1 MKKMWGTRVLA
12 MLLVL
17 ALTAGLVPAA
27 LAANSEASVAFK
39 QVPND
44 TLDTLI
50 RPDLA
55 VGEIENAEMGE
66 DTAAY
71 QAHDLVRVSII
82 LEDASTLEAYSDAAA
97 EGTLAEDAAAVSYRA
112 ALQRKQD
119 SVVRKISSTIL
130 GREDLDVVWNLT
142 LVANMISANVE
153 YGKIEQI
160 KQLPG
165 VADVV
170 LEQQYEPAASEN
182 TVQPNMEI
190 STGMTGTTT
199 AWSTGYTG
207 AGMRIAIIDTG
218 LDTSH
223 QSFDNGAYEYALEQ
237 NAARAKESVEAY
249 KASLDLLDADE
260 INEKLSLLHIK
271 EGVSAAD
278 LYRTEKVAYGYCYI
292 DKDLDVTHETDTE
305 GEHGS
310 HVAGI
315 AAANRYLPDGNG
327 GYVSALDSVHMHG
340 AAPDAQVLVMKVFG
354 DEGGAYDSDYTA
366 AIEDAIVLGADTI
379 NLSLGS
385 ASPGPSKARTEAYQK
400 IFDDLENASSVVTV
414 SSGNAGYWA
423 KNADPIGYLYSDGV
437 SMQTD
442 GQPGSYANSLTVA
455 SVDNDGFI
463 GNYLLIGQDPIAPSE
478 TTGFTN
484 KPISTIVGEHEF
496 VFFSE
501 DATKYAVDAAGNNLL
516 LAYADA
522 VKDKIVFVSRGQS
535 SFYQK
540 HDAAAAAG
548 ALACV
553 VYNNQSG
560 SINMDLSSST
570 ATIPCVSITQDDGEL
585 VRTQAEPVYAEDG
598 TTVLYYTGKIEVRG
612 KEPVRF
618 NRDYKTISEFSSW
631 GVPGDLTLKP
641 EIAAPG
647 GNIYSLNGL
656 HNSTSGM
663 QGGHQDYEL
672 MSGTSMAAPQIAGIG
687 ALVKQ
692 YIESKGLSRSDLT
705 DRALAQ
711 SIMMSTAEPVV
722 NNENDAYYPV
732 IQQGAGMV
740 NAAAA
745 TSADSYIKM
754 QADATASWA
763 DGKVKAELGDDPART
778 GSYDFSFTVN
788 NLDGRTH
795 AYALSAELFT
805 QALLDYE
812 GQSYLDTLTTPL
824 SAAVTWTVN
833 GRATDSLSRD
843 YDYNNDGRVDLEDG
857 QLLLDVA
864 SKKPGAKL
872 LNAKAI
878 ADLNGDGAV
887 TAYDAHLFLNLL
899 QEATILVPAN
909 GKAEVVCHIR
919 LLDRSA
925 LNTSY
930 PTGAY
935 VEGYVRVQGLATDE
949 GAAGTSHSIPVLG
962 YYGSWSEP
970 SMYDVGSLIDSIYGT
985 ETRAPYLGTTNS
997 YGYTVSNFLNILYA
1011 GETESSA
1018 MVGNP
1023 VDFDDEYLSVR
1034 NAFNNQ
1040 GGNSISTLVFSLIR
1054 NAGNSRLQ
1062 IVDSN
1067 TKTAYLDEEVGA
1079 ATASYY
1085 SENANAWQHT
1095 RLQLGIDWSG
1105 TDASGNAL
1113 PEGTSVDLTLTM
1125 APEYYANADGSY
1137 RWDELKDG
1145 AKLSTH
1151 LTIDNTAPELVSVR
1165 QNLTQKTLTVTAM
1178 DNRYV
1183 AAAIL
1188 WNMTDTP
1195 TPVSYIL
1202 PNQPEDALGKTT
1214 DCTFDLSKLSGGE
1227 KLLLQVVDYAYN
1239 ASAYQ
1244 LISGEEPAEALTS
1257 VTLSPESVSLLT
1269 GSNYTLEAS
1278 TEPYYADDKL
1288 DWTSSAPAVVTV
1300 NNNGQIKAVSAG
1312 TATITAASHK
1322 NPEVNASCTVQVL
1335 APNYTFR
1342 GLLTADNQVQ
1352 TFEWNLADSETWEK
1366 VAAVDGIGSRV
1377 TSAGASSA
1385 NGIYAFDVAGSA
1397 YEIDFA
1403 TGKILNTGSAPFSDE
1418 IGPVAYDDIALSR
1431 KYTGTESLHGDLLTG
1446 VYSMNIIPMQDPM
1459 NGSASSYISVY
1470 DLFGYDADG
1479 FSGITSLGSITFKD
1493 PDSGEDVDAEA
1504 YYVIDNAGGIWQLMI
1519 YPQDGDYYAA
1529 YQYIPTDL
1537 GFQFPYDPNWATLCS
1552 LNVADDGE
1560 LFLTS
1565 YSTQG
1570 EGASRKE
1577 STTLYWLHY
1586 DEQANR
1592 FRTAIIGSFGDIA
1605 PVSVTEVHTNG
1616 TAADTQKTSVFEKA
1630 LRPEALKAAK
1640 AQPISQMKA
1649 ANKQT
1654 AGTLNSV
1661 SQPQSTG
1668 STSAQRSTVTL
1679 DLTAIAPTASSIM
1692 EISYNTKELTLS
1704 SVTGA
1709 ATLTTWYES
1718 VPGTI
1723 VFACA
1728 ERSEAAVG
1736 ELLGQLRFELAAGS
1750 SSSKVTIKTKQLNET
1765 SFAAG
1770 QEKIRTVVLGDS
1782 LSPILPAI
1790 ISSGEKDCP
1799 SRSFRDLDTTKW
1811 YHEAI
1816 DTMLREGLMNG
1827 TGNGLFEPNGTLTR
1841 AMLVTIL
1848 WRSEGK
1854 PAASAQTSFTDVPA
1868 GAYYAEAVRWAAA
1881 NGVVKGV
1888 SSTEFGPSKNI
1899 TRQEL
1904 VTILWRLAAKKG
1916 LNTSNAGLTVPEF
1929 ADRSQ
1934 IAAWAAE
1941 AMSWGCTR
1949 GILTGKSANRVD
1961 PTGTATRAEAAAM
1974 IVRFRNLGTAG
1985 EKQ

>member
-1 MKKMWGTRVLA
+1 M
-12 MLLVL
+12 
-17 ALTAGLVPAA
+17 
-27 LAANSEASVAFK
+27 
-39 QVPND
+39 
-44 TLDTLI
+44 
-50 RPDLA
+50 
-55 VGEIENAEMGE
+55 
-66 DTAAY
+66 
-71 QAHDLVRVSII
+71 
-82 LEDASTLEAYSDAAA
+82 
-97 EGTLAEDAAAVSYRA
+97 
-112 ALQRKQD
+112 
-119 SVVRKISSTIL
+119 
-130 GREDLDVVWNLT
+130 
-142 LVANMISANVE
+142 
-153 YGKIEQI
+153 
-160 KQLPG
+160 
-165 VADVV
+165 
-170 LEQQYEPAASEN
+170 
-182 TVQPNMEI
+182 
-190 STGMTGTTT
+190 
-199 AWSTGYTG
+199 
-207 AGMRIAIIDTG
+207 
-218 LDTSH
+218 
-223 QSFDNGAYEYALEQ
+223 
-237 NAARAKESVEAY
+237 
-249 KASLDLLDADE
+249 
-260 INEKLSLLHIK
+260 
-271 EGVSAAD
+271 
-278 LYRTEKVAYGYCYI
+278 
-292 DKDLDVTHETDTE
+292 
-305 GEHGS
+305 
-310 HVAGI
+310 
-315 AAANRYLPDGNG
+315 
-327 GYVSALDSVHMHG
+327 
-340 AAPDAQVLVMKVFG
+340 
-354 DEGGAYDSDYTA
+354 
-366 AIEDAIVLGADTI
+366 
-379 NLSLGS
+379 
-385 ASPGPSKARTEAYQK
+385 
-400 IFDDLENASSVVTV
+400 
-414 SSGNAGYWA
+414 
-423 KNADPIGYLYSDGV
+423 
-437 SMQTD
+437 
-442 GQPGSYANSLTVA
+442 
-455 SVDNDGFI
+455 
-463 GNYLLIGQDPIAPSE
+463 
-478 TTGFTN
+478 
-484 KPISTIVGEHEF
+484 
-496 VFFSE
+496 
-501 DATKYAVDAAGNNLL
+501 
-516 LAYADA
+516 
-522 VKDKIVFVSRGQS
+522 
-535 SFYQK
+535 
-540 HDAAAAAG
+540 
-548 ALACV
+548 
-553 VYNNQSG
+553 
-560 SINMDLSSST
+560 
-570 ATIPCVSITQDDGEL
+570 
-585 VRTQAEPVYAEDG
+585 
-598 TTVLYYTGKIEVRG
+598 RG

-812 GQSYLDTLTTPL
+812 GQSYMDTLTTPL

-919 LLDRSA
+919 LLDRST
-925 LNTSY
+925 LNASY

-985 ETRAPYLGTTNS
+985 ETRAPYLGTKNE

-1151 LTIDNTAPELVSVR
+1151 LTIDNTAPELISVR
-1165 QNLTQKTLTVTAM
+1165 QDLTQKTLAVTAM

-1183 AAAIL
+1183 AAVIL

-1257 VTLSPESVSLLT
+1257 VTLSPESVSLLA

-1322 NPEVNASCTVQVL
+1322 NPEVHASCTVQVL

-1385 NGIYAFDVAGSA
+1385 NGIYAFDVGGSA

-1519 YPQDGDYYAA
+1519 YPQDGDYYAT

-1570 EGASRKE
+1570 KGASRKE

-1586 DEQANR
+1586 DEQASR

-1605 PVSVTEVHTNG
+1605 PVSVTEVHTNDS
-1616 TAADTQKTSVFEKA
+1616 TADTQKISIFEKA
-1630 LRPEALKAAK
+1630 LRPESLKTAK

-1709 ATLTTWYES
+1709 ATLTFWYES

-1782 LSPILPAI
+1782 LSQILPAI

>member
-50 RPDLA
+50 RPDVA

-82 LEDASTLEAYSDAAA
+82 LEDTSTLEAYSDAAA

-142 LVANMISANVE
+142 LVANLISANVE

-160 KQLPG
+160 KQIPG

-463 GNYLLIGQDPIAPSE
+463 GNYLLIGQEPIAPSE

-540 HDAAAAAG
+540 HDAVAAAG

-754 QADATASWA
+754 RADATASWA

-812 GQSYLDTLTTPL
+812 GQSYMDTLTTPL

-1023 VDFDDEYLSVR
+1023 VDFDDEYLSGR

-1151 LTIDNTAPELVSVR
+1151 LTIDNTAPELISVR
-1165 QNLTQKTLTVTAM
+1165 QDLTQKTLAITAM

-1183 AAAIL
+1183 AAVIL

-1202 PNQPEDALGKTT
+1202 PNQPEEALGKTT

-1385 NGIYAFDVAGSA
+1385 NGIYAFDVGGSA

-1431 KYTGTESLHGDLLTG
+1431 KYTGTEALHGDLLTG

-1605 PVSVTEVHTNG
+1605 PVSVTEVHTNDS
-1616 TAADTQKTSVFEKA
+1616 TADTQKTSIFEKA
-1630 LRPEALKAAK
+1630 LRPESLKTAK

-1649 ANKQT
+1649 ANRQT

-1709 ATLTTWYES
+1709 ATLTSWYES

-1782 LSPILPAI
+1782 LSQILPAI
-1790 ISSGEKDCP
+1790 ISSGEKDCL

-1854 PAASAQTSFTDVPA
+1854 PAASAQTSFTDVSA

-1881 NGVVKGV
+1881 NGAVKGV

>member
-218 LDTSH
+218 LDMSH

-1165 QNLTQKTLTVTAM
+1165 QDLTQKTLAVTAM

-1183 AAAIL
+1183 AAVIL

-1322 NPEVNASCTVQVL
+1322 NPEVHASCTVQVL

-1605 PVSVTEVHTNG
+1605 PVSVTEVHTNDS
-1616 TAADTQKTSVFEKA
+1616 AADTQKTSVFEKA
-1630 LRPEALKAAK
+1630 LRPEVLKTAK

-1770 QEKIRTVVLGDS
+1770 QEKIRIVVLGDS

>member
-27 LAANSEASVAFK
+27 LAANSESSVAFK

-97 EGTLAEDAAAVSYRA
+97 EGTLAEDAAAVSYRV

-218 LDTSH
+218 LDMSH

-249 KASLDLLDADE
+249 KASLGLLDADE

-812 GQSYLDTLTTPL
+812 GQSYMDTLTTPL

-1165 QNLTQKTLTVTAM
+1165 QDLTQKTLAVTAM

-1322 NPEVNASCTVQVL
+1322 NPEVHASCTVQVL

-1586 DEQANR
+1586 DEQASR

-1605 PVSVTEVHTNG
+1605 PVSVTEVHTNDS
-1616 TAADTQKTSVFEKA
+1616 TADTQKTSIFEKA

>member
-1 MKKMWGTRVLA
+1 MWGTRVLA

-27 LAANSEASVAFK
+27 LAANSEAAVAFK

-50 RPDLA
+50 RPDVA
-55 VGEIENAEMGE
+55 VGEIEDAEMGE

-82 LEDASTLEAYSDAAA
+82 LEDTSTLEAYSDAAA

-142 LVANMISANVE
+142 LVANLISANVE

-160 KQLPG
+160 KQIPG

-249 KASLDLLDADE
+249 KASLNLLDADE

-271 EGVSAAD
+271 EGVSASD

-292 DKDLDVTHETDTE
+292 DKDLDVTHETDAE

-463 GNYLLIGQDPIAPSE
+463 GNYLLIGQEPIAPSE

-754 QADATASWA
+754 RADATASWA

-812 GQSYLDTLTTPL
+812 GQSYMDTLTTPL

-872 LNAKAI
+872 LNAKSI

-919 LLDRSA
+919 LLDRST

-1165 QNLTQKTLTVTAM
+1165 QDLTQKTLAVTAM

-1183 AAAIL
+1183 AAVIL

-1244 LISGEEPAEALTS
+1244 LISGEEPAEALTA
-1257 VTLSPESVSLLT
+1257 VTLSPESVSLLA

-1385 NGIYAFDVAGSA
+1385 NGIYAFDVGGSA

-1403 TGKILNTGSAPFSDE
+1403 TSKILNTGSAPFSDE
-1418 IGPVAYDDIALSR
+1418 IGPVAYDDIARSR

-1570 EGASRKE
+1570 KGASRKE

-1586 DEQANR
+1586 DEQASR

-1605 PVSVTEVHTNG
+1605 PVSVTEVHTNDS
-1616 TAADTQKTSVFEKA
+1616 TADTQKTSIFEKA
-1630 LRPEALKAAK
+1630 LRPESLKTAK

-1709 ATLTTWYES
+1709 ATLTSWYES

-1782 LSPILPAI
+1782 LSQILPAI

-1854 PAASAQTSFTDVPA
+1854 PAASAQTSFTDVSA

-1888 SSTEFGPSKNI
+1888 SSTEFGSSKNI

-1916 LNTSNAGLTVPEF
+1916 LNTSNAGLTVSEF

>member
-27 LAANSEASVAFK
+27 LAANSETAVAFK

-50 RPDLA
+50 RPDVA
-55 VGEIENAEMGE
+55 VGEIEDAEMGE

-160 KQLPG
+160 KQIPG

-292 DKDLDVTHETDTE
+292 DKDLDVTHETDAE

-385 ASPGPSKARTEAYQK
+385 TSPGPSKARTEAYQK

-423 KNADPIGYLYSDGV
+423 EKAEPIGYLYSDGV

-463 GNYLLIGQDPIAPSE
+463 GNYFLMGSDPIAMSE
-478 TTGFTN
+478 TTGFSN
-484 KPISTIVGEHEF
+484 EPISTIVGEHEF

-501 DATKYAVDAAGNNLL
+501 AATKYAVDETGNNLL
-516 LAYADA
+516 LAYSDA
-522 VKDKIVFVSRGQS
+522 VKGKIVFVSRGQS

-560 SINMDLSSST
+560 SINMDLSDST
-570 ATIPCVSITQDDGEL
+570 AAIPCVSITQADGEL

-722 NNENDAYYPV
+722 NNENNAYYPV

-795 AYALSAELFT
+795 AYALSAEMFT
-805 QALLDYE
+805 QALLDHE
-812 GQSYLDTLTTPL
+812 GQSYMDTLTTPL

-919 LLDRSA
+919 LLDRST
-925 LNTSY
+925 LNASY

-985 ETRAPYLGTTNS
+985 ETRAPYLGTKNE

-1151 LTIDNTAPELVSVR
+1151 LTIDNTAPELISVR
-1165 QNLTQKTLTVTAM
+1165 QDLTQKTLAVTAM

-1183 AAAIL
+1183 AAVIL

-1257 VTLSPESVSLLT
+1257 VTLSPESVSLLA

-1385 NGIYAFDVAGSA
+1385 NGIYAFDVDGSA

-1519 YPQDGDYYAA
+1519 YPQDGDYYAT

-1570 EGASRKE
+1570 KGASRKE

-1586 DEQANR
+1586 DEQASR

-1605 PVSVTEVHTNG
+1605 PVSVTEVHTNDS
-1616 TAADTQKTSVFEKA
+1616 TADTQKTSIFEKA
-1630 LRPEALKAAK
+1630 LRPESLKTAK

-1692 EISYNTKELTLS
+1692 EISCNTKELTLS

-1770 QEKIRTVVLGDS
+1770 EEKIRTVVLGDS
-1782 LSPILPAI
+1782 LSQILPAI

-1841 AMLVTIL
+1841 AMLVTLL

>member
-27 LAANSEASVAFK
+27 LAANSESSVAFK

-218 LDTSH
+218 LDMSH

-414 SSGNAGYWA
+414 SSGNASYWA

-1322 NPEVNASCTVQVL
+1322 NPEVHASCTVQVL

-1630 LRPEALKAAK
+1630 LRPEVLKTAK

>member
-812 GQSYLDTLTTPL
+812 GQSYMDTLTTPL

-1165 QNLTQKTLTVTAM
+1165 QDLTQKTLAVTAM

-1322 NPEVNASCTVQVL
+1322 NPEVHASCTVQVL

-1605 PVSVTEVHTNG
+1605 PVSVTEVHTNDS
-1616 TAADTQKTSVFEKA
+1616 AADTQKTSVFEKA
-1630 LRPEALKAAK
+1630 LRPEVLKTAK

-1770 QEKIRTVVLGDS
+1770 QEKIRIVVLGDS

>member
-745 TSADSYIKM
+745 TSADSFIKM

-812 GQSYLDTLTTPL
+812 GQSYMDTLTTPL

-1165 QNLTQKTLTVTAM
+1165 QNLTQKTLAVTAK

-1322 NPEVNASCTVQVL
+1322 NPEVHASCTVQVL

-1605 PVSVTEVHTNG
+1605 PVSVTEVHTNDS
-1616 TAADTQKTSVFEKA
+1616 TADTQKTSIFEKA

>member
-27 LAANSEASVAFK
+27 LAANSESSVAFK

-218 LDTSH
+218 LDMSH

-414 SSGNAGYWA
+414 SSGNASYWA

-484 KPISTIVGEHEF
+484 RPISTIVGEHEF

-1165 QNLTQKTLTVTAM
+1165 QNLTQKTLAVTAM

-1214 DCTFDLSKLSGGE
+1214 DCTFDLSELSGGE

-1322 NPEVNASCTVQVL
+1322 NPEVHASCTVQVL

>member
-27 LAANSEASVAFK
+27 LAANSEVSVAFK

-97 EGTLAEDAAAVSYRA
+97 EGTLSEDAAAVSYRA

-812 GQSYLDTLTTPL
+812 GQSYMDTLTTPL

-1322 NPEVNASCTVQVL
+1322 NPEVHASCTVQVL

-1605 PVSVTEVHTNG
+1605 PVSVTEVHTNDS
-1616 TAADTQKTSVFEKA
+1616 TADTQKTSIFEKA
-1630 LRPEALKAAK
+1630 LRPESLKTAK

-1770 QEKIRTVVLGDS
+1770 QEKIRIVVLGDS

>member
-27 LAANSEASVAFK
+27 LAANSEAAVAFK

-50 RPDLA
+50 RPDVA
-55 VGEIENAEMGE
+55 VGEIEDAEMGE

-82 LEDASTLEAYSDAAA
+82 LEDTSTLEAYSDAAA

-142 LVANMISANVE
+142 LVANLISANVE

-160 KQLPG
+160 KQIPG

-292 DKDLDVTHETDTE
+292 DKDLDVTHETDAE

-385 ASPGPSKARTEAYQK
+385 TSPGPSKARTEAYQK

-423 KNADPIGYLYSDGV
+423 ENADPIGYLYSDGV

-463 GNYLLIGQDPIAPSE
+463 GNYFLMGSDPIAMSE
-478 TTGFTN
+478 TTGFSN
-484 KPISTIVGEHEF
+484 EPISSIVGEHAF

-501 DATKYAVDAAGNNLL
+501 AATKYAVDETGNNLL

-560 SINMDLSSST
+560 SINMDLSDST
-570 ATIPCVSITQDDGEL
+570 AAIPCVSITQADGEL
-585 VRTQAEPVYAEDG
+585 IRKQAEPVYADDG
-598 TTVLYYTGKIEVRG
+598 KTVLYYTGKIEVRG

-754 QADATASWA
+754 RADATASWA

-812 GQSYLDTLTTPL
+812 GQSYMDTLTTPL

-872 LNAKAI
+872 LNPKAI

-919 LLDRSA
+919 LLDRST
-925 LNTSY
+925 LNASY

-985 ETRAPYLGTTNS
+985 ETRAPYLGTKNE

-1151 LTIDNTAPELVSVR
+1151 LTIDNTAPELISVR
-1165 QNLTQKTLTVTAM
+1165 QDLTQKTLAVTAM

-1183 AAAIL
+1183 AAVIL

-1257 VTLSPESVSLLT
+1257 VTLSPESVSLLA

-1385 NGIYAFDVAGSA
+1385 NGIYAFDVDGSA

-1519 YPQDGDYYAA
+1519 YPQDGDYYAT

-1605 PVSVTEVHTNG
+1605 PVSVTEVHTNDS
-1616 TAADTQKTSVFEKA
+1616 TADTQKTSIFEKA
-1630 LRPEALKAAK
+1630 LRPESLKTAK

-1782 LSPILPAI
+1782 LSQILPAI

-1868 GAYYAEAVRWAAA
+1868 SAYYAEAVRWAAA

-1888 SSTEFGPSKNI
+1888 SSTEFGPSKDI

>member
-27 LAANSEASVAFK
+27 LAANSEAAVAFK

-50 RPDLA
+50 RPDVA
-55 VGEIENAEMGE
+55 VGEIEDAEMGE

-82 LEDASTLEAYSDAAA
+82 LEDTSTLEAYSDAAA

-142 LVANMISANVE
+142 LVANLISANVE

-160 KQLPG
+160 KQIPG

-463 GNYLLIGQDPIAPSE
+463 GNYLLIGQEPIAPSE

-484 KPISTIVGEHEF
+484 KLISTIVGEHEF

-692 YIESKGLSRSDLT
+692 YIESKGLSCSDLT

-763 DGKVKAELGDDPART
+763 DGKVKAELGDEPART

-812 GQSYLDTLTTPL
+812 GQSYMDTLTTPL

-833 GRATDSLSRD
+833 GRTTDSLSRD

-1151 LTIDNTAPELVSVR
+1151 LTIDNTAPELISVR
-1165 QNLTQKTLTVTAM
+1165 QDLTQKTLAVTAM

-1183 AAAIL
+1183 AAVIL

-1257 VTLSPESVSLLT
+1257 VTLSPESVSLLA

-1322 NPEVNASCTVQVL
+1322 NPEVHASCTVQVL

-1385 NGIYAFDVAGSA
+1385 NGIYAFDVGGNA

-1403 TGKILNTGSAPFSDE
+1403 TGKILNTGSAPFSAE

-1519 YPQDGDYYAA
+1519 YPQDGDYYAT

-1586 DEQANR
+1586 DEQANC

-1605 PVSVTEVHTNG
+1605 PVSVTEVHTNDS
-1616 TAADTQKTSVFEKA
+1616 TADTQKTSIFEKA
-1630 LRPEALKAAK
+1630 LRPESLKTAK

-1709 ATLTTWYES
+1709 ATLTSWYES

-1782 LSPILPAI
+1782 LSQILPAI

>member
-27 LAANSEASVAFK
+27 LAANSESSVAFK

-218 LDTSH
+218 LDMSH

-812 GQSYLDTLTTPL
+812 GQSYMDTLTTPL

-1165 QNLTQKTLTVTAM
+1165 QDLTQKTLAVTAM

-1322 NPEVNASCTVQVL
+1322 NPEVHASCTVQVL

-1616 TAADTQKTSVFEKA
+1616 TAADTQKTSIFEKA
-1630 LRPEALKAAK
+1630 LRPESLKTAK
-1640 AQPISQMKA
+1640 AQPISQMKE

-1668 STSAQRSTVTL
+1668 STSVQRSTVTL

-1782 LSPILPAI
+1782 LSPILSAI

-1799 SRSFRDLDTTKW
+1799 SRNFRDLDTTKW

>member
-812 GQSYLDTLTTPL
+812 GQSYMDTLTTPL

-1165 QNLTQKTLTVTAM
+1165 QDLTQKTLAVTAK

-1322 NPEVNASCTVQVL
+1322 NPEVYASCTVQVL

-1605 PVSVTEVHTNG
+1605 PVSVTEVHTNDS
-1616 TAADTQKTSVFEKA
+1616 TADTQKTSIFEKA
-1630 LRPEALKAAK
+1630 LRPESLKTAK

-1770 QEKIRTVVLGDS
+1770 QEKIRIVVLCDS

-1811 YHEAI
+1811 YHQAI

-1974 IVRFRNLGTAG
+1974 IVRFRSLGTAG

>member
-27 LAANSEASVAFK
+27 LAANSEAAVAFK

-50 RPDLA
+50 RPDVA
-55 VGEIENAEMGE
+55 VGEIEDAEMGE

-82 LEDASTLEAYSDAAA
+82 LEDTSTLEAYSDAAA

-142 LVANMISANVE
+142 LVANLISANVE

-160 KQLPG
+160 KQIPG

-463 GNYLLIGQDPIAPSE
+463 GNYLLIGQEPIAPSE

-692 YIESKGLSRSDLT
+692 YIESKGLSCSDLT

-763 DGKVKAELGDDPART
+763 DDKVKAELGDDPART

-812 GQSYLDTLTTPL
+812 GQSYMDTLTTPL

-833 GRATDSLSRD
+833 GRTTDSLSRD

-1151 LTIDNTAPELVSVR
+1151 LTIDNTAPELISVR
-1165 QNLTQKTLTVTAM
+1165 QDLTQKTLAVTAM

-1183 AAAIL
+1183 AAVIL

-1257 VTLSPESVSLLT
+1257 VTLSPESVSLLA

-1288 DWTSSAPAVVTV
+1288 DWKSSAPAVVTV

-1322 NPEVNASCTVQVL
+1322 NPEVHASCTVQVL

-1385 NGIYAFDVAGSA
+1385 NGIYAFDVGGNA

-1403 TGKILNTGSAPFSDE
+1403 TGKILNTGSAPFSAE

-1519 YPQDGDYYAA
+1519 YPQDGDYYAT

-1605 PVSVTEVHTNG
+1605 PVSVTEVHTNDS
-1616 TAADTQKTSVFEKA
+1616 TADTQKTSIFEKA
-1630 LRPEALKAAK
+1630 LRPESLKTAK
-1640 AQPISQMKA
+1640 AQLISQMKA

-1709 ATLTTWYES
+1709 ATLTSWYES

-1782 LSPILPAI
+1782 LSQILPAI

>member
-27 LAANSEASVAFK
+27 LAANSESSVAFK

-218 LDTSH
+218 LDMSH

-414 SSGNAGYWA
+414 SSGNASYWA

-1165 QNLTQKTLTVTAM
+1165 QNLTQKTLAVTAM

-1322 NPEVNASCTVQVL
+1322 NPEVHASCTVQVL

-1366 VAAVDGIGSRV
+1366 VATVDGIGSRV

-1519 YPQDGDYYAA
+1519 YPQDGDYYAT

-1616 TAADTQKTSVFEKA
+1616 TAADTQKTSIFEKA
-1630 LRPEALKAAK
+1630 LRPEALKTAK

>member
-27 LAANSEASVAFK
+27 LAANSEVSVAFK

-97 EGTLAEDAAAVSYRA
+97 EGTLSEDAAAVSYRA

-812 GQSYLDTLTTPL
+812 GQSYMDTLTTPL

-1322 NPEVNASCTVQVL
+1322 NPEVHASCTVQVL

-1605 PVSVTEVHTNG
+1605 PVSVTEVHTNDS
-1616 TAADTQKTSVFEKA
+1616 TADTQKTSVFEKA
-1630 LRPEALKAAK
+1630 LRPEVLKTAK

-1770 QEKIRTVVLGDS
+1770 QEKIRIVVLGDS

>member
-27 LAANSEASVAFK
+27 LAANSEVSVAFK

-142 LVANMISANVE
+142 LVANLISANVE

-160 KQLPG
+160 KQIPG

-292 DKDLDVTHETDTE
+292 DKDLDVTHETDAE

-463 GNYLLIGQDPIAPSE
+463 GNYLLIGQEPIAPSE

-522 VKDKIVFVSRGQS
+522 VKDKIVFVSRGRS

-722 NNENDAYYPV
+722 NNENNAYYPV

-754 QADATASWA
+754 RADATASWA

-812 GQSYLDTLTTPL
+812 GQSYMDTLTTPL

-872 LNAKAI
+872 LNPKAI

-925 LNTSY
+925 LNASY

-1165 QNLTQKTLTVTAM
+1165 QDLTQKTLAVTAM

-1183 AAAIL
+1183 AAVIL

-1202 PNQPEDALGKTT
+1202 PNQTEDALGKTT
-1214 DCTFDLSKLSGGE
+1214 NCTFDLSKLSGGE

-1257 VTLSPESVSLLT
+1257 VTLSPESVSLLA

-1322 NPEVNASCTVQVL
+1322 NPEVHASCTVQVL

-1385 NGIYAFDVAGSA
+1385 NGIYAFDVGGSA

-1519 YPQDGDYYAA
+1519 YPQDGDYYAT

-1537 GFQFPYDPNWATLCS
+1537 GFQFPYAPNWATLCS

-1605 PVSVTEVHTNG
+1605 PVSVTEVHTNDS
-1616 TAADTQKTSVFEKA
+1616 TADTQKTSIFEKA
-1630 LRPEALKAAK
+1630 LRPESLKTAK

-1709 ATLTTWYES
+1709 ATLTSWYES

-1782 LSPILPAI
+1782 LSQILPAI

>member
-27 LAANSEASVAFK
+27 LAANSEAAVAFK

-142 LVANMISANVE
+142 LVANLISANVE

-160 KQLPG
+160 KQIPG

-570 ATIPCVSITQDDGEL
+570 ATIPCVSITQNDGEL

-1165 QNLTQKTLTVTAM
+1165 QDLTQKKLAVTAM

-1183 AAAIL
+1183 AAVIL

-1322 NPEVNASCTVQVL
+1322 NPEVHASCTVQVL

-1385 NGIYAFDVAGSA
+1385 NGIYAFDVGGSA

-1519 YPQDGDYYAA
+1519 YPQDGDYYAT

-1586 DEQANR
+1586 DEQASR

-1605 PVSVTEVHTNG
+1605 PVSVTEVHTNDS
-1616 TAADTQKTSVFEKA
+1616 TADTQKTSIFEKA
-1630 LRPEALKAAK
+1630 LRPEALKTAK

-1770 QEKIRTVVLGDS
+1770 QEKIRIVVLGDS

-1790 ISSGEKDCP
+1790 ISSSEKDCP

-1904 VTILWRLAAKKG
+1904 VTILRRLAAKKG

>member
-1 MKKMWGTRVLA
+1 MRKMWGTRVLA

-27 LAANSEASVAFK
+27 LAANSEAAVAFK

-50 RPDLA
+50 RPDVA
-55 VGEIENAEMGE
+55 VGEIEDAEMGE

-82 LEDASTLEAYSDAAA
+82 LEDTSTLEAYSDAAA

-142 LVANMISANVE
+142 LVANLISANVE

-160 KQLPG
+160 KQIPG

-463 GNYLLIGQDPIAPSE
+463 GNYLLIGQEPIAPSE

-754 QADATASWA
+754 RADATASWA

-812 GQSYLDTLTTPL
+812 GQSYMDTLTTPL

-925 LNTSY
+925 LNASY

-1151 LTIDNTAPELVSVR
+1151 LTIDNTAPELISVR
-1165 QNLTQKTLTVTAM
+1165 QDLTQKTLAVTAM

-1183 AAAIL
+1183 AAVIL
-1188 WNMTDTP
+1188 WNMTGTP

-1257 VTLSPESVSLLT
+1257 VTLSPESVSLLA

-1288 DWTSSAPAVVTV
+1288 NWTSSAPAVVTV

-1385 NGIYAFDVAGSA
+1385 NGIYAFDVDGSA

-1519 YPQDGDYYAA
+1519 YPQGGDYYAT

-1605 PVSVTEVHTNG
+1605 PVSVTEVHTNDS
-1616 TAADTQKTSVFEKA
+1616 TADTQKTSIFEKA
-1630 LRPEALKAAK
+1630 LRPEVLKTAK

-1668 STSAQRSTVTL
+1668 STSAQRSTVAL

-1709 ATLTTWYES
+1709 ATLTSWYES

-1782 LSPILPAI
+1782 LSQILPAI

-1827 TGNGLFEPNGTLTR
+1827 TGNALFEPNGTLTR

-1868 GAYYAEAVRWAAA
+1868 GAYYAEGVRWAAA

>member
-27 LAANSEASVAFK
+27 LAANSEAAVAFK

-50 RPDLA
+50 RPDVA
-55 VGEIENAEMGE
+55 VGEIEDAEMGE

-82 LEDASTLEAYSDAAA
+82 LEDTSTLEAYSDAAA

-142 LVANMISANVE
+142 LVANLISANVE

-160 KQLPG
+160 KQIPG

-292 DKDLDVTHETDTE
+292 DKDLDVTHETDAE

-463 GNYLLIGQDPIAPSE
+463 GNYLLIGQEPIAPSE

-692 YIESKGLSRSDLT
+692 YIESKGLSCSDLT

-722 NNENDAYYPV
+722 NNENNAYYPV

-754 QADATASWA
+754 RADATASWA

-788 NLDGRTH
+788 NLDGRAH

-805 QALLDYE
+805 QALIDYE
-812 GQSYLDTLTTPL
+812 GQSYMDTLTTPL

-872 LNAKAI
+872 LNPKAI
-878 ADLNGDGAV
+878 VDLNGDGAV

-1067 TKTAYLDEEVGA
+1067 TKTAYLVEEVGA

-1151 LTIDNTAPELVSVR
+1151 LTIDNTAPELISVR
-1165 QNLTQKTLTVTAM
+1165 QDLTQKTLAVTAM

-1183 AAAIL
+1183 AAVIL

-1322 NPEVNASCTVQVL
+1322 KPEVHASCTVQVL

-1385 NGIYAFDVAGSA
+1385 NGIYAFDVGGSA

-1519 YPQDGDYYAA
+1519 YPQDGDYYAT

-1605 PVSVTEVHTNG
+1605 PVSVTEVHTNDS
-1616 TAADTQKTSVFEKA
+1616 TADTQKTSIFEKA
-1630 LRPEALKAAK
+1630 LRPESLKTAK

-1709 ATLTTWYES
+1709 ATLTSWYES

-1770 QEKIRTVVLGDS
+1770 QEKIRTAVLGDS
-1782 LSPILPAI
+1782 LSQILPAI

-1854 PAASAQTSFTDVPA
+1854 PAASAQTSFTDVSA

>member
-27 LAANSEASVAFK
+27 LAANSEAAVAFK

-50 RPDLA
+50 RPDVA
-55 VGEIENAEMGE
+55 VGEIEDTEMGE

-142 LVANMISANVE
+142 LVANLISANVE

-160 KQLPG
+160 KQIPG

-292 DKDLDVTHETDTE
+292 DKDLDVTHETDAE

-385 ASPGPSKARTEAYQK
+385 TSPGPSKARTEAYQK

-423 KNADPIGYLYSDGV
+423 ENAEPIGYLYSDGV

-463 GNYLLIGQDPIAPSE
+463 GNYFLMGSDPIAMSE
-478 TTGFTN
+478 TTGFSN
-484 KPISTIVGEHEF
+484 EPISTIVGEHEF

-560 SINMDLSSST
+560 SINMDLSDST
-570 ATIPCVSITQDDGEL
+570 AAIPCVSITQADGEL
-585 VRTQAEPVYAEDG
+585 IRKQAEPVYADDG
-598 TTVLYYTGKIEVRG
+598 KTVLYYTGKIEVRG

-812 GQSYLDTLTTPL
+812 GQSYMDTLTTPL

-872 LNAKAI
+872 LNPKAI

-925 LNTSY
+925 LNASY

-985 ETRAPYLGTTNS
+985 ETRAPYLGTKNE

-1067 TKTAYLDEEVGA
+1067 TKAAYLDEEVGA

-1151 LTIDNTAPELVSVR
+1151 LTIDNTAPELISVR
-1165 QNLTQKTLTVTAM
+1165 QDLTQKTLAVTAM

-1183 AAAIL
+1183 AAVIL

-1257 VTLSPESVSLLT
+1257 VTLSPESVSLLA

-1322 NPEVNASCTVQVL
+1322 NPEVHASCTVQVL

-1385 NGIYAFDVAGSA
+1385 NGIYAFDVDGSA

-1493 PDSGEDVDAEA
+1493 PDSGENVDAEA

-1519 YPQDGDYYAA
+1519 YPQDGDYYAT

-1570 EGASRKE
+1570 KGASRKE

-1586 DEQANR
+1586 DEQASR

-1605 PVSVTEVHTNG
+1605 PVSVTEVHTNDS
-1616 TAADTQKTSVFEKA
+1616 TADTQKTSIFEKA
-1630 LRPEALKAAK
+1630 LRPESLRTAK

-1782 LSPILPAI
+1782 LSQILPAI

-1799 SRSFRDLDTTKW
+1799 SRSFRDLDTTRW

-1827 TGNGLFEPNGTLTR
+1827 TGNELFEPNGTLTR

>member
-27 LAANSEASVAFK
+27 LAANSEVSVAFK

-218 LDTSH
+218 LDMSH

-1165 QNLTQKTLTVTAM
+1165 QDLTQKTLAVTAM

-1183 AAAIL
+1183 AAVIL

-1257 VTLSPESVSLLT
+1257 VSLSPESVSLLT

-1322 NPEVNASCTVQVL
+1322 NPEVHASCTVQVL

-1366 VAAVDGIGSRV
+1366 VATVDGIGSRV

-1519 YPQDGDYYAA
+1519 YPQDGDYYAT

-1616 TAADTQKTSVFEKA
+1616 TAADTQKTSIFEKA
-1630 LRPEALKAAK
+1630 LRPESLKTAK

>member
-1165 QNLTQKTLTVTAM
+1165 QNLTQKTLAVTAM

-1322 NPEVNASCTVQVL
+1322 NPEVHASCTVQVL

-1605 PVSVTEVHTNG
+1605 PVSVTEVHTNDS
-1616 TAADTQKTSVFEKA
+1616 TADTQKTSIFEKA
-1630 LRPEALKAAK
+1630 LRPESLKTAK

-1770 QEKIRTVVLGDS
+1770 QEKTRIVVLGDS

>member
-27 LAANSEASVAFK
+27 LAANSESSVAFK

-218 LDTSH
+218 LDMSH

-414 SSGNAGYWA
+414 SSGNASYWA

-1165 QNLTQKTLTVTAM
+1165 QNLTQKTLAVTAM

-1322 NPEVNASCTVQVL
+1322 NPEVHASCTVQVL

-1605 PVSVTEVHTNG
+1605 PVSVTEVHTNDS
-1616 TAADTQKTSVFEKA
+1616 TADTQKTSIFEKA
-1630 LRPEALKAAK
+1630 LRPESLKTAK

>member
-27 LAANSEASVAFK
+27 LAANSEAAVAFK

-50 RPDLA
+50 RPDVA
-55 VGEIENAEMGE
+55 VGEIEDAEMGE

-82 LEDASTLEAYSDAAA
+82 LEDTSTLEAYSDAAA

-142 LVANMISANVE
+142 LVANLISANVE

-160 KQLPG
+160 KQIPG

-292 DKDLDVTHETDTE
+292 DKDLDVTHETDAE

-463 GNYLLIGQDPIAPSE
+463 GNYLLIGQEPIAPSE

-522 VKDKIVFVSRGQS
+522 VKDKIVFVSRGRS

-754 QADATASWA
+754 RA

-812 GQSYLDTLTTPL
+812 GQSYMDTLTTPL

-872 LNAKAI
+872 LNANAI

-1165 QNLTQKTLTVTAM
+1165 QDLTQKTLAVTAM

-1183 AAAIL
+1183 AAVIL

-1202 PNQPEDALGKTT
+1202 PNQTEDALGKTT
-1214 DCTFDLSKLSGGE
+1214 NCTFDLSKLSGGE

-1257 VTLSPESVSLLT
+1257 VTLSPESVSLLA

-1385 NGIYAFDVAGSA
+1385 NGIYAFDVGGSA

-1519 YPQDGDYYAA
+1519 YPQDGDYYAT

-1605 PVSVTEVHTNG
+1605 PVSVTEVHTNDS
-1616 TAADTQKTSVFEKA
+1616 TADTQKTSIFEKA
-1630 LRPEALKAAK
+1630 LRPESLKTAK

-1709 ATLTTWYES
+1709 ATLTSWYES

-1782 LSPILPAI
+1782 LSQILPAI

>member
-27 LAANSEASVAFK
+27 LAANSEVSVAFK

-745 TSADSYIKM
+745 TSADSFIKM

-812 GQSYLDTLTTPL
+812 GQSYMDTLTTPL

-1165 QNLTQKTLTVTAM
+1165 QDLTQKTLAVTAK

-1322 NPEVNASCTVQVL
+1322 NPEVHASCTVQVL

-1605 PVSVTEVHTNG
+1605 PVSVTEVHTNDS
-1616 TAADTQKTSVFEKA
+1616 TADTQKTSIFEKA
-1630 LRPEALKAAK
+1630 LRPESLKTAK

-1770 QEKIRTVVLGDS
+1770 QEKIRIVVLGDS

-1974 IVRFRNLGTAG
+1974 IVRFRSLGTAG

>member
-27 LAANSEASVAFK
+27 LAANSEVSVAFK

-218 LDTSH
+218 LDMSH

-949 GAAGTSHSIPVLG
+949 GAAGTSHSITVLG

-1165 QNLTQKTLTVTAM
+1165 QNLTQKTLAVTAM

-1322 NPEVNASCTVQVL
+1322 SPEVHASCTVQVL

-1366 VAAVDGIGSRV
+1366 VATVDGIGSRV

-1385 NGIYAFDVAGSA
+1385 NGIYAFDVNGSA

-1586 DEQANR
+1586 DEQASR

-1605 PVSVTEVHTNG
+1605 PVSVTEVHTNDS
-1616 TAADTQKTSVFEKA
+1616 AADTQKTSIFEKA
-1630 LRPEALKAAK
+1630 LRPESLKTAK

-1668 STSAQRSTVTL
+1668 STSVQRSTVTL

>member
-218 LDTSH
+218 LDMSH

-812 GQSYLDTLTTPL
+812 GQSYMDTLTTPL

-1023 VDFDDEYLSVR
+1023 VDFDDEDLSVR

-1322 NPEVNASCTVQVL
+1322 NPEVHASCTVQVL

-1605 PVSVTEVHTNG
+1605 PVSVTEVHTNDS
-1616 TAADTQKTSVFEKA
+1616 AADTQKTSVFEKA
-1630 LRPEALKAAK
+1630 LRPEVLKTAK

-1668 STSAQRSTVTL
+1668 STSVQRSTVTL

-1765 SFAAG
+1765 SFVAG
-1770 QEKIRTVVLGDS
+1770 QEKIRIVVLGDS

>member
-27 LAANSEASVAFK
+27 LAANSEAAVAFK

-50 RPDLA
+50 RPDVA
-55 VGEIENAEMGE
+55 VGEIEDAEMGE

-82 LEDASTLEAYSDAAA
+82 LEDTSTLEAYSDAAA

-142 LVANMISANVE
+142 LVANLISANVE

-160 KQLPG
+160 KQIPG

-170 LEQQYEPAASEN
+170 LEQQYEPAVSEN

-292 DKDLDVTHETDTE
+292 DKDLDVTHETDAE

-522 VKDKIVFVSRGQS
+522 VKDKIAFVSRGQS

-560 SINMDLSSST
+560 SINMDLSDST
-570 ATIPCVSITQDDGEL
+570 AAIPCVSITQADGEL
-585 VRTQAEPVYAEDG
+585 IRKQAEPVYADDG
-598 TTVLYYTGKIEVRG
+598 KTVLYYTGKIEVRG

-631 GVPGDLTLKP
+631 GVPDDLTLKP

-722 NNENDAYYPV
+722 NNENNAYYPV

-812 GQSYLDTLTTPL
+812 GQSYMDTLTAPL

-872 LNAKAI
+872 LNPKAI

-919 LLDRSA
+919 LLDRST
-925 LNTSY
+925 LNASY

-985 ETRAPYLGTTNS
+985 ETRAPYLGTKNE

-1151 LTIDNTAPELVSVR
+1151 LTIDNTAPELISVR
-1165 QNLTQKTLTVTAM
+1165 QDLTQKTLAVTAM

-1183 AAAIL
+1183 AAVIL

-1257 VTLSPESVSLLT
+1257 VTLSPESVSLLA

-1322 NPEVNASCTVQVL
+1322 NPEVHASCTVQVL

-1385 NGIYAFDVAGSA
+1385 NGIYAFDVDGSA

-1519 YPQDGDYYAA
+1519 YPQDGDYYAT

-1570 EGASRKE
+1570 KGASRKE

-1605 PVSVTEVHTNG
+1605 PVSVTEVHTNDS
-1616 TAADTQKTSVFEKA
+1616 TADTQKTSIFEKA
-1630 LRPEALKAAK
+1630 LRPESLKTAK

-1668 STSAQRSTVTL
+1668 GTSAQRSTVTL

-1782 LSPILPAI
+1782 LSQILPAI

-1799 SRSFRDLDTTKW
+1799 SRSFRDLDTTRW

-1974 IVRFRNLGTAG
+1974 IVRFRNLATAG

>member
-27 LAANSEASVAFK
+27 LAANSESSVAFK

-160 KQLPG
+160 KQFPG

-218 LDTSH
+218 LDMSH

-1165 QNLTQKTLTVTAM
+1165 QNLTQKTLAVTAM

-1322 NPEVNASCTVQVL
+1322 NPEAHASCTVQVL

-1605 PVSVTEVHTNG
+1605 PVSVTEVHTNDS
-1616 TAADTQKTSVFEKA
+1616 TADTQKTSIFEKA
-1630 LRPEALKAAK
+1630 LRPESLKTAK

-1782 LSPILPAI
+1782 LSPILSAI

>member
-50 RPDLA
+50 RPDVA
-55 VGEIENAEMGE
+55 VGEIEDAEMGE

-160 KQLPG
+160 KQIPG

-327 GYVSALDSVHMHG
+327 GYVSALESVHMHG

-400 IFDDLENASSVVTV
+400 IFDDLANASSVVTV
-414 SSGNAGYWA
+414 SSGNANYWA

-501 DATKYAVDAAGNNLL
+501 EATKYAVDAAGNNLL

-522 VKDKIVFVSRGQS
+522 VKGKIVFVSRGQS

-560 SINMDLSSST
+560 SINMDLSGST

-805 QALLDYE
+805 QALFDYE
-812 GQSYLDTLTTPL
+812 GQSYMDTLTTPL
-824 SAAVTWTVN
+824 NAAVTWTVN

-872 LNAKAI
+872 LNTKAI

-919 LLDRSA
+919 LLDRST
-925 LNTSY
+925 LNASY
-930 PTGAY
+930 STGAY

-1011 GETESSA
+1011 GETESSV

-1067 TKTAYLDEEVGA
+1067 TKIAYLDEEVGA

-1151 LTIDNTAPELVSVR
+1151 LTIDNTAPELVFVR
-1165 QNLTQKTLTVTAM
+1165 QDLTQKTLAVTAM

-1183 AAAIL
+1183 AAVIL

-1202 PNQPEDALGKTT
+1202 PNQPENALGKTT

-1257 VTLSPESVSLLT
+1257 VTLSPESVSLLA

-1322 NPEVNASCTVQVL
+1322 NPEVHASCTVQVL

-1385 NGIYAFDVAGSA
+1385 NGIYAFDVDGSA

-1418 IGPVAYDDIALSR
+1418 SGPVAYDDIALSR

-1570 EGASRKE
+1570 KGASRKE

-1605 PVSVTEVHTNG
+1605 PVSVTEVHTNDS
-1616 TAADTQKTSVFEKA
+1616 TADTQKTSVFEKA
-1630 LRPEALKAAK
+1630 LRPEALKTAK

-1709 ATLTTWYES
+1709 ATLTSWYES

-1854 PAASAQTSFTDVPA
+1854 PVASAQTSFTDVPA

-1929 ADRSQ
+1929 TDRSQ

>member
-1239 ASAYQ
+1239 VSAYQ

>member
-27 LAANSEASVAFK
+27 LAANSETAVAFK

-50 RPDLA
+50 RPDVA
-55 VGEIENAEMGE
+55 VGEIEDAEMGE

-82 LEDASTLEAYSDAAA
+82 LKDTSTLEAYSDAAA

-142 LVANMISANVE
+142 LVANLISANVE

-160 KQLPG
+160 KQIPG

-292 DKDLDVTHETDTE
+292 DKDLDVTHETDAE

-385 ASPGPSKARTEAYQK
+385 TSPGPSKARTEAYQK

-423 KNADPIGYLYSDGV
+423 ENADPIGYLYSDGV

-463 GNYLLIGQDPIAPSE
+463 GNYFLMGSDPIAMSE

-560 SINMDLSSST
+560 SINMDLSDST
-570 ATIPCVSITQDDGEL
+570 AAIPCVSITQADGEL
-585 VRTQAEPVYAEDG
+585 IRKQAEPVYADDG
-598 TTVLYYTGKIEVRG
+598 TTVRYYTGKIEVRG

-795 AYALSAELFT
+795 AYALSAEMFT
-805 QALLDYE
+805 QALLDHE
-812 GQSYLDTLTTPL
+812 GQSYMDTLTAPL

-919 LLDRSA
+919 LLDRST

-985 ETRAPYLGTTNS
+985 ETRAPYLGTKNE

-1023 VDFDDEYLSVR
+1023 VDFDDEYLSAR

-1067 TKTAYLDEEVGA
+1067 TKTAYLDEEVGT

-1151 LTIDNTAPELVSVR
+1151 LTIDNTAPELLSVR
-1165 QNLTQKTLTVTAM
+1165 QDLTQKTLAVTAM

-1183 AAAIL
+1183 AAVIL

-1214 DCTFDLSKLSGGE
+1214 DCTFNLSKLSGGE

-1257 VTLSPESVSLLT
+1257 VTLSPESVSLLA

-1385 NGIYAFDVAGSA
+1385 NGIYAFDVNGSA

-1504 YYVIDNAGGIWQLMI
+1504 HYVIDNAGGIWQLMI
-1519 YPQDGDYYAA
+1519 YPQDGDYYAT

-1570 EGASRKE
+1570 KGASRKE

-1586 DEQANR
+1586 DEQASR

-1605 PVSVTEVHTNG
+1605 PVSVTEVHTNDS
-1616 TAADTQKTSVFEKA
+1616 TADTQKTSIFEKA
-1630 LRPEALKAAK
+1630 LRPESLKTAK

-1750 SSSKVTIKTKQLNET
+1750 SSSKVTIKTKQLNEA
-1765 SFAAG
+1765 SFTAG

-1782 LSPILPAI
+1782 LSQILPAI

-1848 WRSEGK
+1848 WRSEGE

>member
-27 LAANSEASVAFK
+27 LAANSESSVAFK

-218 LDTSH
+218 LDMSH

-1165 QNLTQKTLTVTAM
+1165 QDLTQKTLAVTAM

-1322 NPEVNASCTVQVL
+1322 NPEVHASCTVQVL

-1385 NGIYAFDVAGSA
+1385 NGIYAFDVGGSA

-1630 LRPEALKAAK
+1630 LRPEVLKTAK

-1770 QEKIRTVVLGDS
+1770 QEKIRIVVLGDS

-1974 IVRFRNLGTAG
+1974 IVRFRSLGTAG

>member
-27 LAANSEASVAFK
+27 LAANSEAAVAFK

-50 RPDLA
+50 RPDVA
-55 VGEIENAEMGE
+55 VGEIEDTEMGE

-142 LVANMISANVE
+142 LVANLISANVE

-160 KQLPG
+160 KQIPG

-292 DKDLDVTHETDTE
+292 DKDLDVTHETDAE

-423 KNADPIGYLYSDGV
+423 ENAEPIGYLYSDGV

-560 SINMDLSSST
+560 SINMDLSDST
-570 ATIPCVSITQDDGEL
+570 AAIPCVSITQADGEL
-585 VRTQAEPVYAEDG
+585 IRKQAEPVYADDG

-812 GQSYLDTLTTPL
+812 GQSYMDTLTTPL

-872 LNAKAI
+872 LNPKAI

-925 LNTSY
+925 LNASY

-985 ETRAPYLGTTNS
+985 ETRAPYLGTKNE

-1067 TKTAYLDEEVGA
+1067 TKAAYLDEEVGA

-1151 LTIDNTAPELVSVR
+1151 LTIDNTAPELISVR
-1165 QNLTQKTLTVTAM
+1165 QDLTQKTLAVTAM

-1183 AAAIL
+1183 AAVIL

-1257 VTLSPESVSLLT
+1257 VTLSPESVSLLA

-1322 NPEVNASCTVQVL
+1322 NPEVHASCTVQVL

-1385 NGIYAFDVAGSA
+1385 NGIYAFDVDGSA

-1519 YPQDGDYYAA
+1519 YPQDGDYYAT

-1570 EGASRKE
+1570 KGASRKE

-1586 DEQANR
+1586 DEQASR

-1605 PVSVTEVHTNG
+1605 PVSVTEVHTNDS
-1616 TAADTQKTSVFEKA
+1616 TADTQKTSIFEKA
-1630 LRPEALKAAK
+1630 LRPESLRTAK

-1782 LSPILPAI
+1782 LSQILPAI

-1799 SRSFRDLDTTKW
+1799 SRSFRDLDTTRW